1 MVSIGRGGSQ
11 YAVVADQVK
20 SRRGHESGQFL
31 QQFLW
36 GQQDLARTVR
46 PGRFQGEGERCL
58 VDEAQSAIGY
68 GRPNHVATE
77 TLEPAPV
84 GRLDT
89 RRRMQ

>member
-46 PGRFQGEGERCL
+46 PGPLQGERERFL
-58 VDEAQSAIGY
+58 VDEAQSAIGH
-68 GRPNHVATE
+68 GRPDDVATE
-77 TLEPAPV
+77 SFEAAPV

-89 RRRMQ
+89 RRRM